1 MVVSGLPIRNGSR
14 HAGEI
19 ADLALHLLNA
29 LTTFKVPD
37 FPDYK
42 LQLRIGLHSG
52 KIMYNQLNDLLYKL
66 NVVVRQRFRIK
77 ARAAFIET

>member
-1 MVVSGLPIRNGSR
+1 MHPQVETIGDAYMVVSGLPIRNDNR

-19 ADLALHLLNA
+19 AQFALHLLNS
-29 LTTFKVPD
+29 LKTFKVPD

-52 KIMYNQLNDLLYKL
+52 KTT
-66 NVVVRQRFRIK
+66 R
-77 ARAAFIET
+77 